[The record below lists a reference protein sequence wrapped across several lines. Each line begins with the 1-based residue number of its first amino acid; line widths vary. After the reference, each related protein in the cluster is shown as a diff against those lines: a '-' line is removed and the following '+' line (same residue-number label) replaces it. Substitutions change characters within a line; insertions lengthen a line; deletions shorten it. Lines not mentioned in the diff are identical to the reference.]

1 MQMRRRFRQC
11 QRTCSSR
18 AASSIGVRPASSL
31 RTVEDHPRQEAEAE
45 ASAWI
50 GALILLGEGNG
61 LLAISL
67 RCPRRTTR
75 CDP

>member
-61 LLAISL
+61 LPAISL